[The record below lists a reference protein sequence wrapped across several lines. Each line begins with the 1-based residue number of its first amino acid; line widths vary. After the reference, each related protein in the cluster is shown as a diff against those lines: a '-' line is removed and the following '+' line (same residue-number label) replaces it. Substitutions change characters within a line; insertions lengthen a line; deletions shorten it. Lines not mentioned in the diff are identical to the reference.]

1 MAAQGK
7 TTASQIAK
15 DAEAAKAGSDAEQ
28 PTGQAV
34 DTPADTPNAD
44 TVPPLGD
51 SDDLVRI
58 DPAQNMRP
66 AVVARGGRQVGG
78 QLPEMSK
85 QELAD
90 FNQEVQD
97 LRGRLAKLEALLG
110 PASARRTFVM
120 SEGVRQ
126 DVELHGYA
134 TDPLTGETFT
144 REDLGRISER

>member
-44 TVPPLGD
+44 TVPPQGD

-66 AVVARGGRQVGG
+66 AVVARGG

-90 FNQEVQD
+90 LNQEVQD

-126 DVELHGYA
+126 DVELHGHA
-134 TDPLTGETFT
+134 TDPATGETFT